1 MNNFCMSMRRTAVH
15 TGSLPLLKVTAVVP
29 TFHGRTHTHAHTR
42 AEGSVNLNVN
52 CVTAF
57 TTRQTQRLDSAQS
70 FPGAQRKL
78 EMKKSVKR
86 SSLTEPCQSAAVPTL
101 IIDWMIRAD
110 EEIFFWKRGLW
121 LCIPHAA
128 TEPAQ
133 VSDGAIDTFNHVEE
147 RFCQSRYSEVIRI
160 ES

>member
-1 MNNFCMSMRRTAVH
+1 M
-15 TGSLPLLKVTAVVP
+15 P
-29 TFHGRTHTHAHTR
+29 TFHGRTRAHTR

-57 TTRQTQRLDSAQS
+57 TTRQSQVDSADS
-70 FPGAQRKL
+70 FPGGQRKT

-110 EEIFFWKRGLW
+110 EEIFF
-121 LCIPHAA
+121 
-128 TEPAQ
+128 
-133 VSDGAIDTFNHVEE
+133 
-147 RFCQSRYSEVIRI
+147 
-160 ES
+160 